1 MTEVLQE
8 LVSDAKRHKFSTIPK
23 LSDED
28 IVSVWE
34 NVANFVERHMSLQKG
49 VQIHG
54 LGTFT
59 FTQKKIDVGNNKFI
73 LIQRPVFVLSEKFA
87 QTHGLSYTKHF
98 TSGQVPI
105 VQLNFAMLSNESPFD
120 RDTVEGCVREVLQ
133 ALSRAVQAKRNVEF
147 TFVGIG
153 RLTIRD
159 GKVKMKFYKD
169 FLNMMDG
176 SGHLIDALRNRP
188 DTADSVMSRA
198 SVFRPMT
205 GGTLVLPR
213 ITQGAGKDGFGFEN
227 EEKPM
232 PAIQEGEEPADIVVE
247 DIVQLEEEAEKDAE
261 EESAKKPVTTLR
273 APSRQVIPTAKV
285 TSMSLL
291 DDIAPSPPPSRGV
304 KGTRISPSPP
314 PGKPPSP
321 KGELPP
327 PRTPAEI
334 RESLSAEMVAKE
346 RGHSAPCAHSHEK
359 AGQELCYLCHQR
371 AVRNV
376 PVSFEAERRRK
387 EQEQDRL
394 LQQFQHMKDTE
405 AILREQGQDMSN
417 KHHSQKI
424 AAFNLGVS
432 EAIKNKQKE
441 RSTDFHRSYIFQNR
455 ARTPPRFLRQE
466 EYAGHLA
473 GQVEAKA
480 AEKVKRR
487 QDTDFLERLEQVQ
500 LAEEL
505 AAQREQ
511 YLRDKIQQ
519 TDMYRKALSAQI
531 KIKEAL
537 TTLEEANCSLVLE
550 AIPREDDRLARDGLM
565 AKGDMGGGEL
575 DNETECCSP
584 SGRPRLPARKMSPLS
599 LPVPKI
605 ILPFSKTEPLR
616 LKMPNHRMVRFKP
629 LPIPGAVP
637 DSKEPIFGKF
647 DATNEQLAERRRRA
661 IEVFQEQISTVE
673 NRRRDN
679 VLNHVKQ
686 QTDETDMLEKTRREL
701 IADRAA
707 RFEQAFQTR
716 KSLEDTWKEAAALKK
731 SREEDQKLR
740 VQSPGILL
748 HEQCDRYN
756 RCQQC
761 LRVLKNCGES
771 NIWSESR
778 YIPGSRL
785 II

>member
-105 VQLNFAMLSNESPFD
+105 VQLNFAMLSNETPFD

-232 PAIQEGEEPADIVVE
+232 PAIQEGEEPSDIVVE

-261 EESAKKPVTTLR
+261 EESAKKPVTPLR

-405 AILREQGQDMSN
+405 AILREQGQNMSN

-441 RSTDFHRSYIFQNR
+441 RSTDFHRSYIFQSR

-473 GQVEAKA
+473 GQVESKA

-519 TDMYRKALSAQI
+519 TDMYRKALSAQ
-531 KIKEAL
+531 
-537 TTLEEANCSLVLE
+537 
-550 AIPREDDRLARDGLM
+550 
-565 AKGDMGGGEL
+565 
-575 DNETECCSP
+575 
-584 SGRPRLPARKMSPLS
+584 
-599 LPVPKI
+599 
-605 ILPFSKTEPLR
+605 
-616 LKMPNHRMVRFKP
+616 VRFKP

-731 SREEDQKLR
+731 SREEDHKLR